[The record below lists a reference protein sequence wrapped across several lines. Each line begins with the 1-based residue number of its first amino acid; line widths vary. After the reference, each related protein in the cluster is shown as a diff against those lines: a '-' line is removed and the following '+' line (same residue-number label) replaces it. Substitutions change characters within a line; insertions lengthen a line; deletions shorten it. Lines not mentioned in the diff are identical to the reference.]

1 MSNYAIKTDLKNA
14 TDVDT
19 SGVAKK
25 TDLVNL
31 KSDVDKLDIDELKN
45 IPSNLSNW
53 KSKVDIDKLIPVP
66 VHLMKLSDAEKMM
79 LLKKI
84 YIMLGSKTLKI
95 KYLILLTYLLI
106 LILML
111 K

>member
-1 MSNYAIKTDLKNA
+1 MSNYAIKTDLKNV

-95 KYLILLTYLLI
+95 KYLIVLT
-106 LILML
+106 
-111 K
+111 

>member
-66 VHLMKLSDAEKMM
+66 VHLMKLSDAKKMM

-95 KYLILLTYLLI
+95 KYLILLT
-106 LILML
+106 
-111 K
+111 